1 MNKTDVQT
9 IGNSG
14 ADAALVAAALVIAL
28 AGVVGFSFWSELPM
42 LARTGM
48 LLGGIAAGLGIAWFT
63 APGKRFIAFSRESL
77 DEAKRVT
84 WPSGKETLQTTWV
97 VFAFVA
103 IMSLLLFMVDKIIE
117 WGLYDLVL
125 GWKR

>member
-1 MNKTDVQT
+1 MNKSDVQT
-9 IGNSG
+9 IGSST
-14 ADAALVAAALVIAL
+14 DTALVGVALLVAL
-28 AGVVGFSFWSELPM
+28 AGVIGFSFWSELPM
-42 LARTGM
+42 LTRVGI
-48 LLGGIAAGLGIAWFT
+48 LLGGLLLGLGIAWFT
-63 APGKRFIAFSRESL
+63 NTGKRFIAFAQESF

-103 IMSLLLFMVDKIIE
+103 VMSIVLFLVDRTIE

>member
-1 MNKTDVQT
+1 MNKPDVQT
-9 IGNSG
+9 IGSG
-14 ADAALVAAALVIAL
+14 TDNLLVGVALLVAL

-42 LARTGM
+42 LARVGI
-48 LLGGIAAGLGIAWFT
+48 LLGGLVLGVGIAWFT
-63 APGKRFIAFSRESL
+63 NPGRRFIAFSQESF

-97 VFAFVA
+97 VFGFVA
-103 IMSLLLFMVDKIIE
+103 IMSIVLFLVDRTIE

>member
-1 MNKTDVQT
+1 M
-9 IGNSG
+9 
-14 ADAALVAAALVIAL
+14 L
-28 AGVVGFSFWSELPM
+28 GV
-42 LARTGM
+42 
-48 LLGGIAAGLGIAWFT
+48 GIAWFT
-63 APGKRFIAFSRESL
+63 NPGRRFIAFSQESF

-97 VFAFVA
+97 VFGFVA
-103 IMSLLLFMVDKIIE
+103 IMSIVLFLVDRTIE

>member
-9 IGNSG
+9 IGGGIDN
-14 ADAALVAAALVIAL
+14 ALVGLALVVTL
-28 AGVVGFSFWSELPM
+28 AGVVGFSFWSEFPM
-42 LARTGM
+42 LARVGI
-48 LLGGIAAGLGIAWFT
+48 LLGGLILGVGIAWFT
-63 APGKRFIAFSRESL
+63 NPGKRFIAFAMESF

-97 VFAFVA
+97 VFGFVA
-103 IMSLLLFMVDKIIE
+103 IMSIVLFLVDRTIE

>member
-9 IGNSG
+9 IGSG
-14 ADAALVAAALVIAL
+14 TDNLLVVVAILVAL
-28 AGVVGFSFWSELPM
+28 AGVIGFSFWSELPM
-42 LARTGM
+42 LARVGI
-48 LLGGIAAGLGIAWFT
+48 LLGGIVVGLGIAWFT
-63 APGKRFIAFSRESL
+63 NPGKRFIAFAQESF

-97 VFAFVA
+97 VFGFVA
-103 IMSLLLFMVDKIIE
+103 IMSIVLFLVDRTIE

>member
-9 IGNSG
+9 IGSG
-14 ADAALVAAALVIAL
+14 TDSVLVGLAIVIAL
-28 AGVVGFSFWSELPM
+28 AGIIGFSFWSDFPM
-42 LARTGM
+42 LARVGI
-48 LLGGIAAGLGIAWFT
+48 LLGGLVGGGGIAWFT
-63 APGKRFIAFSRESL
+63 NPGRRFIGFAVESY

-84 WPSGKETLQTTWV
+84 WPGGKETAQTTWV

-103 IMSLLLFMVDKIIE
+103 LMSLLLFAVDKIIE
-117 WGLYDLVL
+117 WGLYDLLL

>member
-9 IGNSG
+9 IGSG
-14 ADAALVAAALVIAL
+14 TDNLLVGVALLVAL

-42 LARTGM
+42 LARVGI
-48 LLGGIAAGLGIAWFT
+48 LLGGLVLGVGIAWFT
-63 APGKRFIAFSRESL
+63 NPGRRFIAFSQESF

-97 VFAFVA
+97 VFGFVA
-103 IMSLLLFMVDKIIE
+103 IMSIVLFLVDRTIE